1 LIGLGKRV
9 ALRAGGPAVRQLHA
23 AVSKHPVAKKAA
35 RVLYF
40 TLPERLRSRLTRI
53 IVKS

>member
-9 ALRAGGPAVRQLHA
+9 ALRAGAPAVRQLHA
-23 AVSKHPVAKKAA
+23 AVSQHPVAKKAA